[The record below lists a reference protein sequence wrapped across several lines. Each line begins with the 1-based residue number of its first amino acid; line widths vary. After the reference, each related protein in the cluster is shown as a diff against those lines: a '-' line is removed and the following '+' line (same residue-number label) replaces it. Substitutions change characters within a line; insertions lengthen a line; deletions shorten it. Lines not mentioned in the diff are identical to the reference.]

1 MKLSA
6 RVAARTSLLVV
17 LTMCLQ
23 LANPALSS
31 APAAAAAT
39 TVGLWHLDGATAGV
53 TPDDSG
59 FGRNGTLVNGPTFV
73 PGRVGNALTFNGT
86 TQYVDL
92 GTPAMLNG
100 SDAFTLEAWIKL
112 GADYTATERAIIY
125 GYHATQQSK
134 YHLITVRGTGAL
146 RCGRPDRYTDSPGPL
161 PVGTWIHVAC
171 TDDGQ
176 VLRIYRDGTQVA
188 TRSHSPQTIS
198 DAGANVSIGS
208 LFGGNQFFLGAI
220 DEVRVLNG
228 ALSAA
233 EVAARAS
240 AAPAGSLSFQAAVGI
255 PIADGPAFVTSG
267 DVNGD
272 GKQDFVTANF
282 LTDTVSVL
290 LGDGVGGVTTT
301 TTFPSGAGVTSGGA
315 FSVAIADLN
324 ADGKQDLAI
333 AVVNASGVMV
343 RLGNGDG
350 TFRPGTLFPM
360 GSQAQ
365 SVAIGDLNGDGRL
378 DLASANSNAG
388 NVSVRLGDGTGGFG
402 PAASFDVGAS
412 PNHVTIGDL
421 DRDGR
426 LDLVATVPGTRSVA
440 VLLGTGGGGFAPS
453 SSYAVG
459 AVSSAV
465 AIGDLNGDGIP
476 DLVTA
481 NTHLASIYDATTV
494 SVLIGNGAGGFSA
507 ASHYEAGG
515 VPRSVAMADF
525 DGDGRLDVVVANAD
539 ANRSVS
545 VLLGNGGGGLGSPTN
560 FLGAWPPPSGVRLE
574 VWVAVADLN
583 GDGKPDLALSSIA
596 SNSVAILLNATRPAA
611 DTTPPD
617 APIVDLQ
624 PYVRASTQH
633 NQRVVIAGEAG
644 ATFSGSITSSGGYGS
659 VALSGTIAAI
669 GSSTL
674 TLDLSPLPDGTL
686 SAAVRLT
693 DAAGNVSAIGSDT
706 AVKDTVAPAVPS
718 APDLLASAD
727 TGTSQIDNVTSGVVL
742 SGVFFTPYVTLN
754 VTAEPGVHVYLHQ
767 LGHSGYIS
775 IFRETTTPGNYT
787 LTTGLEE
794 GRWQLVAWATDDA
807 GNGAGP
813 SAVLPLLVDDTK
825 PSAGV
830 RPLPAATGPDAF
842 ELTVEY
848 SDPAPYDLSQHG
860 LLNYAPLPAGV
871 ISVELFVKQ
880 PGASAFVSSGTQSFT
895 ASSGGTRT
903 FTYAPKAGG
912 QYEFYAVATDL
923 AGNVQPRPAGAQAST
938 TFTYDTAPP
947 VIVVPTSV
955 VADATSGNGAVVNYT
970 ASATDNSGSVA
981 SFGCAPA
988 SGTAFPVGDT
998 TVTCTAS
1005 DPSGNTSSATFNVH
1019 VNSAAEQISNTVA
1032 AITASTLPN
1041 GQKSSLLASLDAAQ
1055 SSLARGDVATACNQL
1070 SAFINKTSAQSG
1082 KAISATLASQLIDAA
1097 RRERVVLGCP

>member
-1 MKLSA
+1 MRLSA
-6 RVAARTSLLVV
+6 RVAARTSLLVA

-39 TVGLWHLDGATAGV
+39 TVGLWHLDSATAGV

-59 FGRNGTLVNGPTFV
+59 NRRDGTLVGGPTFA
-73 PGRVGNALTFNGT
+73 PGRFGNALTFNGA

-112 GADYTATERAIIY
+112 GAGYTTTERAIIY
-125 GYHATQQSK
+125 AFDATQQSK
-134 YHLITVRGTGAL
+134 YWLQMVAGTGAL

-161 PVGTWIHVAC
+161 PVDTWVHVAC

-188 TRSHSPQTIS
+188 TRSHSLQTIS
-198 DAGANVSIGS
+198 DATANVSIGS
-208 LFGGNQFFLGAI
+208 LFGTNQFFLGAI

-240 AAPAGSLSFQAAVGI
+240 QAESAGSLSFRAAVGI
-255 PIADGPAFVTSG
+255 SIADGPAFVTSG

-272 GKQDFVTANF
+272 GKPDLVTANY
-282 LTDTVSVL
+282 LTNTFSVL
-290 LGDGVGGVTTT
+290 LGDGAGGISSTTT
-301 TTFPSGAGVTSGGA
+301 LPSGASLTGPGGA
-315 FSVAIADLN
+315 NSVAIADLN

-333 AVVNASGVMV
+333 AVLNAHGVVV
-343 RLGNGDG
+343 RLGRGDG
-350 TFRPGTLFPM
+350 TFGSAVLFPM
-360 GSQAQ
+360 GGPYSQTI
-365 SVAIGDLNGDGRL
+365 SVAIGDVNADGKPDLVSANLNASNVSVRLGDGIGGFAAATNFVVGYLPTQIAIGDLNGDGK
-378 DLASANSNAG
+378 
-388 NVSVRLGDGTGGFG
+388 
-402 PAASFDVGAS
+402 
-412 PNHVTIGDL
+412 
-421 DRDGR
+421 
-426 LDLVATVPGTRSVA
+426 LDLVTTVHGTASVA
-440 VLLGTGGGGFAPS
+440 VLLGTGGGAFAPATG
-453 SSYAVG
+453 YG
-459 AVSSAV
+459 AGTAAV
-465 AIGDLNGDGIP
+465 AIGDLNGDGKL

-481 NTHLASIYDATTV
+481 KHVANAV
-494 SVLIGNGAGGFSA
+494 SVRLGNGAGGFSA
-507 ASHYEAGG
+507 ETQHAAGTSP
-515 VPRSVAMADF
+515 VSVALADL
-525 DGDGRLDVVVANAD
+525 DGDGSLDVVVANSD
-539 ANRSVS
+539 PNRSAS
-545 VLLGNGGGGLGSPTN
+545 VLLGNGRGGLGSPTN
-560 FLGAWPPPSGVRLE
+560 FLGSWLPPSGGARGE
-574 VWVAVADLN
+574 VWVTIDDLN
-583 GDGKPDLALSSIA
+583 GDGKPDLALA
-596 SNSVAILLNATRPAA
+596 SLASDSVAILLNATRSA
-611 DTTPPD
+611 DTTPPA

-624 PYVRASTQH
+624 PYVRASTRF
-633 NQRVVIAGEAG
+633 NQPVVISGEAG
-644 ATFSGSITSSGGYGS
+644 ATVSGSITSSGGSGS
-659 VALSGTIAAI
+659 VALSGTIAAS
-669 GSSTL
+669 GSSTF

-718 APDLLASAD
+718 APDLPASAD
-727 TGTSQIDNVTSGVVL
+727 TGTSQTDNVTSGVVL

-754 VTAEPGVHVYLHQ
+754 VTADPGVHVYLHQ
-767 LGHSGYIS
+767 LGHSGYIT
-775 IFRETTTPGNYT
+775 IFRETTTPGSYT
-787 LTTGLEE
+787 VTAGLEE
-794 GRWQLVAWATDDA
+794 GLWQLVAWATDDA

-825 PSAGV
+825 PSASV

-842 ELTVEY
+842 DVTVQY
-848 SDPAPYDLSQHG
+848 SDPVPYDLGQHG

-880 PGASAFVSSGTQSFT
+880 PGASAFVSSGAQSFT

-903 FTYAPKAGG
+903 FTYAPNAGG

-923 AGNVQPRPAGAQAST
+923 AGNVQPRAAGAQAST
-938 TFTYDTAPP
+938 TFTYDTTPP

-955 VADATSGNGAVVNYT
+955 VADATSGNGAVVNYA
-970 ASATDNSGSVA
+970 ASATDDSGTVA
-981 SFGCAPA
+981 SFGCSPA

-1005 DPSGNTSSATFNVH
+1005 DPSGNTSSATFIVH
-1019 VNSAAEQISNTVA
+1019 VNSAAEQISNTVS

-1082 KAISATLASQLIDAA
+1082 KAIAAALASQLIDAA
-1097 RRERVVLGCP
+1097 RRERVVLGCT